1 MIIPGKRMDWAGI
14 EPAASPMPRAR
25 NTTLP
30 PAQRFGKN
38 FHRDGMKQGRFGLHH
53 AREAIYPWSAGPL
66 YHYGMPS
73 VKRIVSWCGYS
84 SSLWSQSTPLRCGRQ
99 ETSHTALWWS
109 CPSRHSGDPQPH
121 PAVSNEPRNR
131 FLASWR
137 SLHAVTTPFVR
148 YRVRSGFA

>member
-1 MIIPGKRMDWAGI
+1 MDWAGI

-30 PAQRFGKN
+30 PAQRSGKIF
-38 FHRDGMKQGRFGLHH
+38 FHDGMKQGRFGLHH
-53 AREAIYPWSAGPL
+53 ARKAIYPGLSARSITMGCHQL
-66 YHYGMPS
+66 KELFHGL
-73 VKRIVSWCGYS
+73 GYS
-84 SSLWSQSTPLRCGRQ
+84 SLLSSQSLPSRCGTQ

-109 CPSRHSGDPQPH
+109 CPSLHSGDPHPH
-121 PAVSNEPRNR
+121 PAISKEPRNR